1 MCSNLEKIFSAVSI
15 TVFISIFSCSMDNFS
30 TQLIGHYSGTLP
42 CTDCPGITMEL
53 DLKEKAQYKSEIVY
67 LERHD
72 TIKEKGVWK
81 VIKEKDLL
89 GKNQTI
95 LELTS
100 YHSSKKTYLDL
111 KTNTTLQ
118 LLGADR
124 FPVPSAEL
132 KKRVN

>member
-1 MCSNLEKIFSAVSI
+1 MCSNLEKIFAAVSI
-15 TVFISIFSCSMDNFS
+15 TIFISLFSCSMDNFS
-30 TQLIGHYSGTLP
+30 TQLIGHYSGALP
-42 CTDCPGITMEL
+42 CADCPGITMEL
-53 DLKEKAQYKSEIVY
+53 DLKEKAQYKSEMVY

-72 TIKEKGVWK
+72 TIKEKGVWM

-100 YHSSKKTYLDL
+100 HHSSKKTYFDL

-118 LLGADR
+118 LLGADK